1 MKSCIFPAFTLAT
14 ILLTGGPAAIAQ
26 SGPEETPAAESAADT
41 DPMQD
46 PMQIVRGA
54 KAWNETCARCHNLRS
69 PSELTDEEWDV
80 SVTHMRVRG
89 NLPASDVRDILAFL
103 QASNNQ

>member
-1 MKSCIFPAFTLAT
+1 MAT
-14 ILLTGGPAAIAQ
+14 RGGPGDPGVAAFEW
-26 SGPEETPAAESAADT
+26 PEKPA
-41 DPMQD
+41 
-46 PMQIVRGA
+46 
-54 KAWNETCARCHNLRS
+54 HLRA
-69 PSELTDEEWDV
+69 LTDEEWDV

>member
-1 MKSCIFPAFTLAT
+1 MKSCIIPAFTLAA
-14 ILLTGGPAAIAQ
+14 ILLTGGSAGIAQ
-26 SGPEETPAAESAADT
+26 SVSQSAPEETPATESAAET
-41 DPMQD
+41 D

-54 KAWNETCARCHNLRS
+54 KAWNETCSRCHNLRS